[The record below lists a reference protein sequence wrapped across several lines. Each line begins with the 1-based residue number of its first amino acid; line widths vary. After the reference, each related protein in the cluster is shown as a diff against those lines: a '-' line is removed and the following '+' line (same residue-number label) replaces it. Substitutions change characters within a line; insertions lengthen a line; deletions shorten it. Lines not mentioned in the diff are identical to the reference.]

1 MLKKANFSPSHPLT
15 CENAHTK
22 SFLQIVSWALRSLE
36 SGARPLVKLGFFME
50 YNFFEFCFK
59 NQRSV
64 SVSFLGLRLLCKSI
78 SCQSDPFKQKRGS
91 VFYWWRHLMS
101 TCKKCVKVSNDSL
114 WNITFHFCSLVWV
127 STEYFSIVNMISDSS
142 FWPSWH
148 GMICFIVLVDCANA
162 QKPSVPC
169 FLNEHLQCMWA
180 NYDTSLVCCP
190 HPNYKKAIKR
200 WLCTLLPADSFHLK
214 LSYVRCCAE

>member
-1 MLKKANFSPSHPLT
+1 MGVAVVRIRHTSTSKIRIFYEIQLLWVLFQKSTKCLRVIFRTRVIMQINQLSIRPIQTKKPGAFFIDDVIWWVPVKN
-15 CENAHTK
+15 
-22 SFLQIVSWALRSLE
+22 VS
-36 SGARPLVKLGFFME
+36 
-50 YNFFEFCFK
+50 
-59 NQRSV
+59 
-64 SVSFLGLRLLCKSI
+64 
-78 SCQSDPFKQKRGS
+78 
-91 VFYWWRHLMS
+91 
-101 TCKKCVKVSNDSL
+101 VSNDSL

-190 HPNYKKAIKR
+190 HPNYKKAIKK